1 MAEVVRCT
9 EAGGKFYV
17 FTAYAGDGGVRIP
30 CMYSSGKY
38 PETDRTMYMAQKII
52 YHIVWSCLGKFISIA
67 I

>member
-30 CMYSSGKY
+30 CMYS
-38 PETDRTMYMAQKII
+38 DRASSKKIGA
-52 YHIVWSCLGKFISIA
+52 VNSIM
-67 I
+67 ILSDL